1 MCIYSLKSG
10 HPRRKC
16 TKKTVLI
23 VIPEN
28 SLGQS
33 EAIINQL
40 EFKLH
45 SRLLIAFMTDIALW
59 VFDCFLRL
67 IAPCDKRRVGYG
79 QPSNQVTERYVC
91 TMCLSAFS
99 GGVQLK
105 APAICINNLF
115 KPFSIQLKCE
125 SYLVKF
131 SLCSENS
138 R

>member
-1 MCIYSLKSG
+1 MSVSIGNKF
-10 HPRRKC
+10 PTDVND
-16 TKKTVLI
+16 TKKTVLL

-45 SRLLIAFMTDIALW
+45 SRLLIAFLTA
-59 VFDCFLRL
+59 FLRL
-67 IAPCDKRRVGYG
+67 IALCDKRRVGHS
-79 QPSNQVTERYVC
+79 QPSYQVTERYVW

-125 SYLVKF
+125 SYLV
-131 SLCSENS
+131 
-138 R
+138 